1 MRHFYFAEPTTFLHR
16 RHTRLTKT
24 RMTLPIN
31 RIVIYTKK
39 LPEMVAF
46 YTRFFGFTAH
56 QRDKDRIVE
65 LRPHHGG
72 LTILLHSAA
81 TSQKEGQA
89 LIKLV
94 FDVENVETS
103 CAEFKL
109 AGLDFG
115 PVHKAEGYAFANAK
129 DPSNNPISISSRAM
143 TS

>member
-1 MRHFYFAEPTTFLHR
+1 
-16 RHTRLTKT
+16 
-24 RMTLPIN
+24 MTLPIN

-115 PVHKAEGYAFANAK
+115 PVHKAEGYALANAK